1 MFWKYKFIYIYIR
14 IYNLMIC
21 LWWNFCRKPKSSPI
35 LSLTFRMSRPEM
47 FCKKG
52 VFRNFTKF
60 TEKHLYQSLFF
71 NKVTGLGQQLWL
83 EARNFIEKETLVQMF
98 FCEFCEISQNT
109 FLYRTPLVAASDRKT
124 AVLQSLF
131 N

>member
-1 MFWKYKFIYIYIR
+1 MKK
-14 IYNLMIC
+14 N
-21 LWWNFCRKPKSSPI
+21 RKAEVATRGV
-35 LSLTFRMSRPEM
+35 L
-47 FCKKG
+47 CKKVLG
-52 VFRNFTKF
+52 NFTEF

-71 NKVTGLGQQLWL
+71 NKVAGLGQQLWL

-124 AVLQSLF
+124 AVAVPF
-131 N
+131 